1 MSDDEAEPS
10 AEAERSAGN
19 AALKEGRHEDA
30 VGHYT
35 AAIALEPE
43 DAKLYSN
50 RSAAYAKLEDHK
62 AALQDA
68 QKCISLDP
76 KFVKGYSR
84 KAYALFAT
92 GLFTESIQVCDQGL
106 ELEPGNES
114 LKSTKETALARR
126 EAWGAHAA
134 TAPATLESEVPSWL
148 MSLIAPLRMML
159 FFFNITA
166 VKQDWAAWSTATKQS
181 SFDYEIA
188 SQLALA
194 VFAASCV
201 PDILAKNWRH
211 LMQGHSAHYLALS
224 ALLYFGAD
232 PIQPPIH
239 IGLIGLVNI
248 PDFLSKDIA
257 SMLTGSSYGAAV
269 TAFARKP
276 IWGRLIA
283 AYEVGLGVTFL
294 VLAAKGLFNAGPLF
308 HILYWQWIR
317 IRCMLGQTTKQ
328 CFLSIDRVV
337 GPVFSAVPG
346 LSQLYGLLKSLLGY
360 MTRLPEPGEQA
371 SVPKCT
377 IM

>member
-166 VKQDWAAWSTATKQS
+166 ATKQS

-257 SMLTGSSYGAAV
+257 SMLTGSSYGASV

-294 VLAAKGLFNAGPLF
+294 VLAAKGLWPLF
-308 HILYWQWIR
+308 HIL
-317 IRCMLGQTTKQ
+317 
-328 CFLSIDRVV
+328 S
-337 GPVFSAVPG
+337 
-346 LSQLYGLLKSLLGY
+346 
-360 MTRLPEPGEQA
+360 
-371 SVPKCT
+371 
-377 IM
+377 

>member
-134 TAPATLESEVPSWL
+134 TAPVSFSTVWPPSPPQYRP
-148 MSLIAPLRMML
+148 AP
-159 FFFNITA
+159 
-166 VKQDWAAWSTATKQS
+166 
-181 SFDYEIA
+181 
-188 SQLALA
+188 
-194 VFAASCV
+194 
-201 PDILAKNWRH
+201 H
-211 LMQGHSAHYLALS
+211 
-224 ALLYFGAD
+224 
-232 PIQPPIH
+232 
-239 IGLIGLVNI
+239 GLHWFTFSN
-248 PDFLSKDIA
+248 
-257 SMLTGSSYGAAV
+257 
-269 TAFARKP
+269 P
-276 IWGRLIA
+276 IW
-283 AYEVGLGVTFL
+283 F
-294 VLAAKGLFNAGPLF
+294 
-308 HILYWQWIR
+308 
-317 IRCMLGQTTKQ
+317 
-328 CFLSIDRVV
+328 
-337 GPVFSAVPG
+337 
-346 LSQLYGLLKSLLGY
+346 
-360 MTRLPEPGEQA
+360 
-371 SVPKCT
+371 
-377 IM
+377 